1 MVEQAAHDLPP
12 SRHHAFVLR
21 RDMPGHAAISAQLA
35 HVYPGAVISTID
47 AVTEGQAC
55 TALIGLDAC
64 SRRSRTRRGRL
75 LSPLATTACYMT
87 HRLLIACW
95 KRLT

>member
-1 MVEQAAHDLPP
+1 
-12 SRHHAFVLR
+12 
-21 RDMPGHAAISAQLA
+21 MPGHAAISAQLA

-55 TALIGLDAC
+55 TALIGLDALQQAIADA
-64 SRRSRTRRGRL
+64 SGRL